1 MRNIYYP
8 IKYGPKLQQMFSIAI
23 DTDVVTSQSGNWLVV
38 FAENALFNKDSDD
51 LEEAEYEHP
60 DTAEDQEAAVRR
72 EKPRNL
78 DIFDWT
84 GGRTVLLRV
93 VGEEWQVGAVELE
106 EVSEKDETVCRDQGS
121 HSEQKEKQNRVHF
134 VKCLELPPCLL

>member
-1 MRNIYYP
+1 ME
-8 IKYGPKLQQMFSIAI
+8 YGPKLQQMFSIAI

-38 FAENALFNKDSDD
+38 LAENALFNKDRND
-51 LEEAEYEHP
+51 LEEAEYEDP

-72 EKPRNL
+72 EKFRNV
-78 DIFDWT
+78 DIFDGT

-121 HSEQKEKQNRVHF
+121 HSDQKEKQNRVHF
-134 VKCLELPPCLL
+134 VKCLELSPRLLQSR

>member
-1 MRNIYYP
+1 ME
-8 IKYGPKLQQMFSIAI
+8 YGPKLQQMFSIAI

-38 FAENALFNKDSDD
+38 LAENALFNKDRND
-51 LEEAEYEHP
+51 LEEAEYEDP

-72 EKPRNL
+72 EKFRNV
-78 DIFDWT
+78 DIFDGT

-121 HSEQKEKQNRVHF
+121 HSDQKEKQNRVHF
-134 VKCLELPPCLL
+134 AKCLELSPRLLQSR